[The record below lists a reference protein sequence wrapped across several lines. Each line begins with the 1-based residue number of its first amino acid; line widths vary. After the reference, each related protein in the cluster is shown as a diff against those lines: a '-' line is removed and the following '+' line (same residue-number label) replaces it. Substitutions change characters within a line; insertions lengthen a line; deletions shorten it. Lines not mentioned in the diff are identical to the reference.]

1 MSGLVDFDPQQLR
14 LVAQV
19 ALAMV
24 LGAAL
29 GWEREQAGKPAG
41 LRTHMLV
48 AGAAA
53 LLVDL
58 ADVVV
63 ERLGR
68 DIEGTPVGTD
78 PMRVIEAIVA
88 GVSFLGAGTIIRRR
102 DGEEV
107 QGLTT
112 AATLL
117 LTATIGV
124 CVALAQTLAA
134 IGVTALV
141 LLTLRLLMWV
151 ESRGVKPEGQ

>member
-1 MSGLVDFDPQQLR
+1 MNGLVDFDPRQLQ

-29 GWEREQAGKPAG
+29 GYEREQAGKPAG

-58 ADVVV
+58 AVVVV
-63 ERLGR
+63 ERLASE
-68 DIEGTPVGTD
+68 IEGPSVRTD
-78 PMRVIEAIVA
+78 PLRVIEAIVA
-88 GVSFLGAGTIIRRR
+88 GVSFLGAGTIIRHRE
-102 DGEEV
+102 GGGVE
-107 QGLTT
+107 GLTT
-112 AATLL
+112 AAMLL

-124 CVALAQTLAA
+124 CVALSQTLVAV
-134 IGVTALV
+134 GVTILV
-141 LLTLRLLMWV
+141 LVTVRVLMWV
-151 ESRGVKPEGQ
+151 GRDAD

>member
-1 MSGLVDFDPQQLR
+1 MNGLVDFDPRQLQ
-14 LVAQV
+14 LLAQV

-29 GWEREQAGKPAG
+29 GYEREQAGKPAG

-58 ADVVV
+58 AVVVV
-63 ERLGR
+63 ERMASE
-68 DIEGTPVGTD
+68 IEGPSVRTD
-78 PMRVIEAIVA
+78 PLRVIEAIVA
-88 GVSFLGAGTIIRRR
+88 GVSFLGAGTIIRHRE
-102 DGEEV
+102 GGGIE
-107 QGLTT
+107 GLTT

-124 CVALAQTLAA
+124 CIALSQTLLAV
-134 IGVTALV
+134 GVTILV
-141 LLTLRLLMWV
+141 LVTVRVLMWV
-151 ESRGVKPEGQ
+151 GRDAD